1 MAACVRRLFF
11 LPVPTHLEPG
21 IDEVRIEYSPAF
33 ANVREKPCNRPFS
46 ALKYVGSCTLFSNV
60 LSIHSIIHT
69 LPLVF
74 SASPN
79 YNIKRISKADVQT
92 ERSDIAMANVL
103 IVEDEKNMQEIIA
116 DYMRRGG
123 HTCFTADDG
132 VDALMILKN
141 NPMDLMIL
149 DIMMP
154 HLDGFS
160 VCKMAREMSNLP
172 IIMLTAKSSED
183 EKLKGYDLGTDDYM
197 TKPFS
202 PKVLLAKANALL
214 RRSSVAPADGINAGK
229 ISIIPASRKVF
240 VDGQET
246 ALTHKEYELL
256 YFLMANPG
264 QIFSREQLLNRIW
277 GYDFEGTT
285 RTVDTHIKTLRQK
298 LGDESRHI
306 VTLIRSGYKFEVTP

>member
-1 MAACVRRLFF
+1 MKGGFF
-11 LPVPTHLEPG
+11 
-21 IDEVRIEYSPAF
+21 I
-33 ANVREKPCNRPFS
+33 AN
-46 ALKYVGSCTLFSNV
+46 
-60 LSIHSIIHT
+60 I
-69 LPLVF
+69 
-74 SASPN
+74 
-79 YNIKRISKADVQT
+79 
-92 ERSDIAMANVL
+92 L
-103 IVEDEKNMQEIIA
+103 IVEDEKNMQEIIV
-116 DYMRRGG
+116 DYLRRGG

-160 VCKMAREMSNLP
+160 VCKMAREMSDLP
-172 IIMLTAKSSED
+172 IIMLTAKSGEED
-183 EKLKGYDLGTDDYM
+183 KLKGYDLGADDYM

-214 RRSSVAPADGINAGK
+214 RRSSTIPSDTVNAGK
-229 ISIIPASRKVF
+229 IFVIPASHKVF
-240 VDGQET
+240 VNGQEI

-256 YFLMANPG
+256 HFFMVNPG

-298 LGDESRHI
+298 LGDESKHI
-306 VTLIRSGYKFEVTP
+306 VTLIRSGYKFEVAV